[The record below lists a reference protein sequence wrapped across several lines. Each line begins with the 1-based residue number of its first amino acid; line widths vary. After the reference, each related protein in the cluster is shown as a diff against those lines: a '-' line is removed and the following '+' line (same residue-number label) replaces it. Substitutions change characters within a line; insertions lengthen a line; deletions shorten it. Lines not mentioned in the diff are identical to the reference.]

1 MNVYSNR
8 SNMNILL
15 AVDESSAS
23 QIAIEEVAG
32 RPWPEATTVEVLT
45 VVETGQVSNGVNDAA
60 VALLR
65 DAGLRALGKVAAG
78 DAKAVIAARAEV
90 MRPDLIVVGSHRA
103 SALTDLFVGNVA
115 AHTLRHAGCSVAIVR
130 ARLDDGLIPRKIL
143 LAVDGSVYGEAAA
156 RAIAERPWPARSEV
170 RVLSVVEVVL
180 PAMHALFDP
189 PFVQSDE
196 VQRLRLEA
204 VARAQRAVSDAVA
217 ILAPSGLAVSETIS
231 VLLDGTKEVILQE
244 ALDWGADWLFVGSHG
259 RQGAERLLMGSVSE
273 AIAMQAN
280 CSVEVVR
287 ARVG

>member
-1 MNVYSNR
+1 
-8 SNMNILL
+8 MNILL

-156 RAIAERPWPARSEV
+156 RAIAERPWPARSDV

-280 CSVEVVR
+280 CSVEVGR
-287 ARVG
+287 ARAG

>member
-1 MNVYSNR
+1 
-8 SNMNILL
+8 MNILL

-45 VVETGQVSNGVNDAA
+45 VVEAGQVSNGVNDAA
-60 VALLR
+60 VVLLR

-78 DAKAVIAARAEV
+78 DPKAVITARAEV

-115 AHTLRHAGCSVAIVR
+115 VHTLRHAGCSVAIVR

-196 VQRLRLEA
+196 VQRLRVEA

-244 ALDWGADWLFVGSHG
+244 ARDWGADWLFVGSHG

>member
-1 MNVYSNR
+1 
-8 SNMNILL
+8 MNILL

-23 QIAIEEVAG
+23 QIALEEVAE

-45 VVETGQVSNGVNDAA
+45 VVEAGQVSNGVNDKA

-65 DAGLRALGKVAAG
+65 DAGLRAHGKVAAG
-78 DAKAVIAARAEV
+78 DAKAVISARAEV
-90 MRPDLIVVGSHRA
+90 MRPDLILVGSHRA
-103 SALTDLFVGNVA
+103 SALADLFVGNVA
-115 AHTLRHAGCSVAIVR
+115 VHTLRHAGCSVAIVR
-130 ARLDDGLIPRKIL
+130 ARLDDGLIARKIL
-143 LAVDGSVYGEAAA
+143 VAVDGSAYAEAAA

-204 VARAQRAVSDAVA
+204 MARAQKAVSDAVA
-217 ILAPSGLAVSETIS
+217 ILAPSGLAVSESIS
-231 VLLDGTKEVILQE
+231 VLLDGTKEVILRE

-287 ARVG
+287 ARAG

>member
-1 MNVYSNR
+1 
-8 SNMNILL
+8 MNILL

-23 QIAIEEVAG
+23 QIALEEVAE

-45 VVETGQVSNGVNDAA
+45 VVEAGQVSNGVNDAA
-60 VALLR
+60 VVLLR

-78 DAKAVIAARAEV
+78 DPKAVITARAEV

-115 AHTLRHAGCSVAIVR
+115 VHTLRHSGCSVAIVR

-196 VQRLRLEA
+196 VQRLRVEA
-204 VARAQRAVSDAVA
+204 VARAQKAVSDAVA

>member
-1 MNVYSNR
+1 
-8 SNMNILL
+8 MNILL

-244 ALDWGADWLFVGSHG
+244 ARDWGADWLFVGSHG

-273 AIAMQAN
+273 ALAMQAN

>member
-1 MNVYSNR
+1 
-8 SNMNILL
+8 MNILL

>member
-1 MNVYSNR
+1 
-8 SNMNILL
+8 MNILL

-45 VVETGQVSNGVNDAA
+45 VVEAGQVSNGVNDAA

-78 DAKAVIAARAEV
+78 DAKAVIAARAEA
-90 MRPDLIVVGSHRA
+90 MRPDLIVVGSHRP

-115 AHTLRHAGCSVAIVR
+115 VHTLRHAGCSVAIVR

>member
-1 MNVYSNR
+1 
-8 SNMNILL
+8 MNILL

-45 VVETGQVSNGVNDAA
+45 VVEAGQVSNGVNDAA
-60 VALLR
+60 VVLLR

-78 DAKAVIAARAEV
+78 DPKAVITARAEV

-115 AHTLRHAGCSVAIVR
+115 VHTLRHSGCSVAIVR

-143 LAVDGSVYGEAAA
+143 LAVDGSAYAEAAA

-196 VQRLRLEA
+196 VQRLRVEA

-273 AIAMQAN
+273 AIAMQAS

>member
-1 MNVYSNR
+1 
-8 SNMNILL
+8 MNILL

-45 VVETGQVSNGVNDAA
+45 VVEAGQVSNGVNDAA

-65 DAGLRALGKVAAG
+65 GAGLRALGKVAAG
-78 DAKAVIAARAEV
+78 DAKAVIAARAEA
-90 MRPDLIVVGSHRA
+90 MRPDLIVVGSHRP

-115 AHTLRHAGCSVAIVR
+115 VHTLRHAGCSVAIVR

-143 LAVDGSVYGEAAA
+143 LAVDGSAYAEAAA

-196 VQRLRLEA
+196 VQRLRVEA

-244 ALDWGADWLFVGSHG
+244 ARDWGADWLFVGSHG

-273 AIAMQAN
+273 ALAIQAN

>member
-1 MNVYSNR
+1 
-8 SNMNILL
+8 MNILL

-23 QIAIEEVAG
+23 QIALEEVAE

-45 VVETGQVSNGVNDAA
+45 VVEAGQVSNGVNDAA
-60 VALLR
+60 VVLLR

-78 DAKAVIAARAEV
+78 DPKAVITARAEV

-115 AHTLRHAGCSVAIVR
+115 VHTLRHSGCSVAIVR

-143 LAVDGSVYGEAAA
+143 LAVDGSVYAEAAA

-189 PFVQSDE
+189 PFVQSDQ

-204 VARAQRAVSDAVA
+204 VARAQRAVSDTVA

-273 AIAMQAN
+273 AIAMQAS

>member
-1 MNVYSNR
+1 
-8 SNMNILL
+8 MNILL

-287 ARVG
+287 ARAG

>member
-1 MNVYSNR
+1 
-8 SNMNILL
+8 MNILL

-196 VQRLRLEA
+196 VQRLRVEA

>member
-1 MNVYSNR
+1 
-8 SNMNILL
+8 MNILL

-23 QIAIEEVAG
+23 QIALEEVAE

-45 VVETGQVSNGVNDAA
+45 VVEAGQVSNGVNDAA
-60 VALLR
+60 VVLLR

-78 DAKAVIAARAEV
+78 DPKAVITARAEV

-115 AHTLRHAGCSVAIVR
+115 VHTLRHSGCSVAIVR

-143 LAVDGSVYGEAAA
+143 LAVDGSPYAEAAA

-196 VQRLRLEA
+196 VQRLRVDA

-244 ALDWGADWLFVGSHG
+244 ARDWGADWLFVGSHG

>member
-78 DAKAVIAARAEV
+78 DAKAVIAARAEA
-90 MRPDLIVVGSHRA
+90 MRPDLIVVGSHRP

-115 AHTLRHAGCSVAIVR
+115 VHTLRHAGCSVAIVR

-143 LAVDGSVYGEAAA
+143 LAVDGSAYAEAAA

-196 VQRLRLEA
+196 VQRLRVEA

-244 ALDWGADWLFVGSHG
+244 ARDWGADWLFVGSHG

-273 AIAMQAN
+273 ALAMQAN

>member
-45 VVETGQVSNGVNDAA
+45 VVEAGQVSNGVNDAA

-65 DAGLRALGKVAAG
+65 GAGLRALGKVAAG
-78 DAKAVIAARAEV
+78 DAKAVIAARAEA
-90 MRPDLIVVGSHRA
+90 MRPDLIVVGSHRP

-115 AHTLRHAGCSVAIVR
+115 VHTLRHAGCSVAIVR

-143 LAVDGSVYGEAAA
+143 LAVDGSAYAEAAA

-196 VQRLRLEA
+196 VQRLRVEA

-244 ALDWGADWLFVGSHG
+244 ARDWGADWLFVGSHG

>member
-1 MNVYSNR
+1 
-8 SNMNILL
+8 MNILL

-45 VVETGQVSNGVNDAA
+45 VVEAGQVSNGVNDAA

-65 DAGLRALGKVAAG
+65 GAGLRALGKVAAG
-78 DAKAVIAARAEV
+78 DAKAVIAARAEA
-90 MRPDLIVVGSHRA
+90 MRPDLIVVGSHRP

-115 AHTLRHAGCSVAIVR
+115 VHTLRHAGCSVAIVR

-143 LAVDGSVYGEAAA
+143 LAVDGSAYAEAAA

-196 VQRLRLEA
+196 VQRLRVEA

-244 ALDWGADWLFVGSHG
+244 ARDWGADWLFVGSHG

-273 AIAMQAN
+273 ALAMQAN

>member
-1 MNVYSNR
+1 MR
-8 SNMNILL
+8 SCN
-15 AVDESSAS
+15 
-23 QIAIEEVAG
+23 
-32 RPWPEATTVEVLT
+32 
-45 VVETGQVSNGVNDAA
+45 
-60 VALLR
+60 
-65 DAGLRALGKVAAG
+65 
-78 DAKAVIAARAEV
+78 ARC
-90 MRPDLIVVGSHRA
+90 L
-103 SALTDLFVGNVA
+103 
-115 AHTLRHAGCSVAIVR
+115 
-130 ARLDDGLIPRKIL
+130 
-143 LAVDGSVYGEAAA
+143 
-156 RAIAERPWPARSEV
+156 SEV

-196 VQRLRLEA
+196 VQRLRVEA
-204 VARAQRAVSDAVA
+204 VARAQKAVSDAVA

>member
-1 MNVYSNR
+1 
-8 SNMNILL
+8 MNILL

-45 VVETGQVSNGVNDAA
+45 VVEAGQVSNGVNDAA

-78 DAKAVIAARAEV
+78 DAKAVIAARAEA
-90 MRPDLIVVGSHRA
+90 MRPDLIVVGSHRP

-115 AHTLRHAGCSVAIVR
+115 VHTLRHAGCSVAIVR

-143 LAVDGSVYGEAAA
+143 LAVDGSAYAEAAA

>member
-1 MNVYSNR
+1 
-8 SNMNILL
+8 MNILL

-23 QIAIEEVAG
+23 QIALEEVAE

-45 VVETGQVSNGVNDAA
+45 VVEAGQVSNGVNDAA
-60 VALLR
+60 VVLLR

-78 DAKAVIAARAEV
+78 DPKAVITARAEV

-115 AHTLRHAGCSVAIVR
+115 VHTLRHAKCSVAIVR

-143 LAVDGSVYGEAAA
+143 LAVDGSAYAEAAA
-156 RAIAERPWPARSEV
+156 RAIAELPWPARSEV

-196 VQRLRLEA
+196 VQRLRVEA
-204 VARAQRAVSDAVA
+204 VERAQRAVSDAVA

-287 ARVG
+287 ARAG

>member
-1 MNVYSNR
+1 
-8 SNMNILL
+8 MNILL

-45 VVETGQVSNGVNDAA
+45 VVEAGQVSNGVNDEA

-65 DAGLRALGKVAAG
+65 DAGLRAHGKVAAG
-78 DAKAVIAARAEV
+78 DAKAVISARAEV
-90 MRPDLIVVGSHRA
+90 MRPDLILVGSHRA
-103 SALTDLFVGNVA
+103 SALADLFVGNVA
-115 AHTLRHAGCSVAIVR
+115 VHTLRHAGCSVAIVR
-130 ARLDDGLIPRKIL
+130 ARLDDGLIARKIL
-143 LAVDGSVYGEAAA
+143 VAVDGSAYAEAAA

-204 VARAQRAVSDAVA
+204 MARAQKAVSDAVA

-231 VLLDGTKEVILQE
+231 VLLDGTKEVILRE

>member
-1 MNVYSNR
+1 
-8 SNMNILL
+8 MNILL

-45 VVETGQVSNGVNDAA
+45 VVEAGQVSNGVNDAA

-78 DAKAVIAARAEV
+78 DAKAVIAARAEA
-90 MRPDLIVVGSHRA
+90 MRPDLIVVGSHRP

-115 AHTLRHAGCSVAIVR
+115 VHTLRHAGCSVAIVR

-143 LAVDGSVYGEAAA
+143 LAVDGSAYAEAAA

-196 VQRLRLEA
+196 VQRLRVEA

-244 ALDWGADWLFVGSHG
+244 ARDWGADWLFVGSHG

-273 AIAMQAN
+273 ALAMQAN

>member
-45 VVETGQVSNGVNDAA
+45 VVEAGQVSNGVNDAA

-78 DAKAVIAARAEV
+78 DAKAVIAARAEA
-90 MRPDLIVVGSHRA
+90 MRPDLIVVGSHRP

-115 AHTLRHAGCSVAIVR
+115 VHTLRHAGCSVAIVR

-143 LAVDGSVYGEAAA
+143 LAVDGSAYAEAAA

-196 VQRLRLEA
+196 VQRLRVEA

-244 ALDWGADWLFVGSHG
+244 ARDWGADWLFVGSHG

-273 AIAMQAN
+273 ALAMQAN

>member
-1 MNVYSNR
+1 
-8 SNMNILL
+8 MNILL

-45 VVETGQVSNGVNDAA
+45 VVEAGQVSNGVNDAA

-65 DAGLRALGKVAAG
+65 GAGLRALGKVAAG
-78 DAKAVIAARAEV
+78 DAKAVIAARAEA
-90 MRPDLIVVGSHRA
+90 MRPDLIVVGSHRP

-115 AHTLRHAGCSVAIVR
+115 VHTLRHAGCSVAIVR

-143 LAVDGSVYGEAAA
+143 LAVDGSAYAEAAA
-156 RAIAERPWPARSEV
+156 QAIAERPWPARSEV

-196 VQRLRLEA
+196 VQRLRVEA

-217 ILAPSGLAVSETIS
+217 LLAPSGLAVSETIS

-244 ALDWGADWLFVGSHG
+244 ARDWGADWLFVGSHG

>member
-1 MNVYSNR
+1 
-8 SNMNILL
+8 MNILL

-45 VVETGQVSNGVNDAA
+45 VVEAGQVSNGVNDAA
-60 VALLR
+60 VVLLR

-78 DAKAVIAARAEV
+78 DPKAVITARAEV

-115 AHTLRHAGCSVAIVR
+115 VHTLRHAGCSVAIVR

-196 VQRLRLEA
+196 VQKLRVES

>member
-1 MNVYSNR
+1 
-8 SNMNILL
+8 MNILL

-45 VVETGQVSNGVNDAA
+45 VVEAGQVSNGVNDAA

-78 DAKAVIAARAEV
+78 DAKAVIAARAEA

-115 AHTLRHAGCSVAIVR
+115 VHTLRHAGCSVAIVR

-143 LAVDGSVYGEAAA
+143 LAVDGSAYAEAAA

-196 VQRLRLEA
+196 VQKLRVES

-244 ALDWGADWLFVGSHG
+244 ARDWGADWLFVGSHG
-259 RQGAERLLMGSVSE
+259 RQGAERLLMGSVTE
-273 AIAMQAN
+273 ALAMQAN

>member
-1 MNVYSNR
+1 
-8 SNMNILL
+8 MNILL

-23 QIAIEEVAG
+23 QIAIDEVAG
-32 RPWPEATTVEVLT
+32 RPWPEAATVEVLT
-45 VVETGQVSNGVNDAA
+45 VVEAGQVSNGVNDAA

-78 DAKAVIAARAEV
+78 DAKAVIAARAEA

-115 AHTLRHAGCSVAIVR
+115 VHTLRHAGCSVAIVR

-143 LAVDGSVYGEAAA
+143 LAVDGSAYAEAAA

-196 VQRLRLEA
+196 VQKLRVES

-244 ALDWGADWLFVGSHG
+244 ARDWGADWLFVGSHG

-273 AIAMQAN
+273 ALAMQAN

>member
-1 MNVYSNR
+1 
-8 SNMNILL
+8 MNILL

-45 VVETGQVSNGVNDAA
+45 VVEAGQVSNGVNDAA

-78 DAKAVIAARAEV
+78 DPKAVITARAEV

-115 AHTLRHAGCSVAIVR
+115 VHTLRHAGCSVAIVR
-130 ARLDDGLIPRKIL
+130 ARLDDGLIARKIL

-196 VQRLRLEA
+196 VQRLRVEA

-244 ALDWGADWLFVGSHG
+244 ARDWGADWLFVGSHG

-273 AIAMQAN
+273 AIAMQAS